1 MSSSLMCVQL
11 NKHDV
16 YKSLPI
22 ASHCTK
28 SCSSSDR
35 YITYLSY
42 VPYPARQCLEA
53 LSVGDIEDDDDA
65 LSLAVEGGG
74 HRSKPLLTSG
84 VPYLC
89 MHAIESMIKAC

>member
-1 MSSSLMCVQL
+1 VSSSLICVQL

-16 YKSLPI
+16 YISLPI

-28 SCSSSDR
+28 SCSSSSSGDS
-35 YITYLSY
+35 YCTYLSY
-42 VPYPARQCLEA
+42 VPYPARQCFEA
-53 LSVGDIEDDDDA
+53 LSVGDVEDDDDT

-84 VPYLC
+84 VPYL
-89 MHAIESMIKAC
+89 